1 MKKLITV
8 LGMPFK
14 WFWYASKKKKALVVV
29 ALVAGLVAY
38 NKYNE
43 NVHKRD
49 GYNFDTAVVGDVV
62 EVVSESGT
70 VVTGGRTDVYSP
82 ATGIVEEV
90 WVQNGD
96 MVSIGQ
102 ELYMVRSTAT
112 EQQKQAAYASYLSA
126 QSSLNASQATATL
139 LRSSMYTQWETFRN
153 LATNDR
159 YETSD
164 GVAKNDERLDTKF
177 QTSQDDWVAAEKKY
191 KDQQTAIA
199 AAQASVS
206 SAYYLYQATQ
216 DATVTARADGT
227 IANLSVARGDR
238 VTAYDSAAAAFG
250 TSTSPVLRIANYETT
265 GVKVGLG
272 QTEIAKVHVGQN
284 VTFHPDAYKDKTYQG
299 RVIRVDDIGEDTS
312 GVVRYIVYMAI
323 TDADD
328 LLKPGMTLDA
338 DIETNR
344 LSGVLTVPNAAVKP
358 YEGAKA
364 VRVLDDTGQIQYMPV
379 AIGIKGEK
387 YTQILSG
394 ISQGQEVIV
403 SVKNEKAGGSR
414 GLFGR

>member
-1 MKKLITV
+1 MKKLFTG

-14 WFWYASKKKKALVVV
+14 WFWYASKKKKALIV
-29 ALVAGLVAY
+29 LVFIAGLVAY

-43 NVHKRD
+43 NTHKRD

-70 VVTGGRTDVYSP
+70 VVTGGRTDVFSP

-96 MVSIGQ
+96 RVSIGQ
-102 ELYMVRSTAT
+102 DLFKVQSTAS

-126 QSSLNASQATATL
+126 QSTLNTAQATATI

-159 YETSD
+159 YETSE
-164 GVAKNDERLDTKF
+164 GVAKNDERLDTDF
-177 QTSQDDWVAAEKKY
+177 QTSQDDWLAAEKKY

-206 SAYYLYQATQ
+206 STLYLYQATQ

-227 IANLSVARGDR
+227 IANLSVSRGDR
-238 VTAYDSAAAAFG
+238 VSAYDSTAAAFG

-284 VTFHPDAYKDKTYQG
+284 VTFRPDAYKDKTYQG

-364 VRVLDDTGQIQYMPV
+364 VRVLDDTGEIHYIPV
-379 AIGIKGEK
+379 TIGIKGETH
-387 YTQILSG
+387 TQILTG
-394 ISQGQEVIV
+394 ISEGQEVIV